1 MNIRP
6 KMLLTVAFVAA
17 LSLSLVSC
25 GKGEDVIEAAAT
37 DNTLLSYVPADT
49 PYLVGNLDPIPN
61 DVIEANFRRAQP
73 ALDAMQEV
81 LAGTRVNL
89 SGPAAQNN
97 PEIAIMGALL
107 DELDGKLSRE
117 GLESLG
123 FSMDAYQVI
132 YGLGAFPVIRVS
144 LKDAQALRAA
154 IGRVEASSGLD
165 FAEQSLQGQS
175 YWNLT
180 EKASDDDH
188 SFGMYLAIVEQPEGA
203 HLAFSLF
210 PTTAEAEL
218 LPAFLGQEKPDE
230 NTAALQL
237 AEINNQYGYDGYG
250 SGVMDFERLLN
261 QFVNPNALVHRVFLE
276 HGFDPSEKL
285 DGVCQ
290 TEIRGLIARA
300 PRMVAGIT
308 DLTPSTVGVQYRL
321 ALADDLATE
330 MAELV
335 SNVPAAPAQ
344 TDRLLEFAF
353 GIRVG
358 AARDFLIRKATALS
372 QESYQCEALQGI
384 NESATTALTKLN
396 YPMPPL
402 VNNFLGLRASLNSVP
417 EDESDLGALLG
428 TMALHVDK
436 PEMFVGM
443 AQMMLPQM
451 KEIQLTKGDPP
462 VRLPESLIPV
472 PGIVAHAAMSD
483 TAIGIAVGEGEEL
496 RLPAYLATESNGDGS
511 FLSANYD
518 MATYLKRMDEL
529 ARDLEQAGPTDDTI
543 MDGEFEGEGESEDAD
558 AARAQMQVMSDAM
571 RETISNMAGRSYFA
585 LRLDEHGFAVDS
597 KMTFEN

>member
-1 MNIRP
+1 MNIRS
-6 KMLLTVAFVAA
+6 KMLLTIAFVAA
-17 LSLSLVSC
+17 LSLNLASC
-25 GKGEDVIEAAAT
+25 GKGEDIIEAATT

-89 SGPAAQNN
+89 SGQAAQDN
-97 PEIAIMGALL
+97 PEIAILGALL
-107 DELDGKLSRE
+107 GELDGKLSRE

-132 YGLGAFPVIRVS
+132 YGLGAFPVIRVT

-154 IGRVEASSGLD
+154 IGRVEESSGLD
-165 FAEQSLQGQS
+165 FAEQSLEGQS

-180 EKASDDDH
+180 ANASNGNH
-188 SFGMYLAIVEQPEGA
+188 PFGMYLAIVEEPEGA

-218 LPAFLGQEKPDE
+218 LPAFLGQAKPVE

-250 SGVMDFERLLN
+250 SGVMDFERLFD
-261 QFVNPNALVHRVFLE
+261 QFVNPNALVYRVMLE
-276 HGFDPSEKL
+276 HGIDPSEKL
-285 DGVCQ
+285 DEVCQ
-290 TEIRGLIARA
+290 TEIRGLIGRA

-358 AARDFLIRKATALS
+358 AARDFLIRKATALG

-384 NESATTALTKLN
+384 NESASAALTKLN
-396 YPMPPL
+396 HPMPPL

-451 KEIQLTKGDPP
+451 EEIQLAKGEPP

-496 RLPAYLATESNGDGS
+496 RLPAYLETESNGDGS

-518 MATYLKRMDEL
+518 MATYLRRMDEL
-529 ARDLEQAGPTDDTI
+529 ARDFEQGGLGDDTI
-543 MDGEFEGEGESEDAD
+543 MDGEFEGADESEDAK
-558 AARAQMQVMSDAM
+558 AARDQMQVMSDAM
-571 RETISNMAGRSYFA
+571 RETLRNMAGRSYFA